1 MADYEEFDVT
11 GGLEEGF
18 ENLDVTQEP
27 QAEAAVSLAALGSLT
42 EREEELRAVSQA
54 RDEFEQ
60 RFLIDPGQR
69 AFDAAE
75 ESPAGLGN
83 IVGVGIG
90 EKEVN
95 GIPIGQLAVKVFV
108 KEKLGATQVASEA
121 LVPSS
126 VGGSQ
131 RMSTSPVKF
140 TPRCSRH
147 VIVRRL
153 GGYLLVVV
161 TSCMLGTGVSR
172 PTCESTLYPE

>member
-90 EKEVN
+90 EKEVEWHSYRST
-95 GIPIGQLAVKVFV
+95 GGEGVRERKTRGHTGRLRGPGPFLCRGV
-108 KEKLGATQVASEA
+108 ATDVDVTGEIHAQ
-121 LVPSS
+121 
-126 VGGSQ
+126 
-131 RMSTSPVKF
+131 MF
-140 TPRCSRH
+140 TARYRPAP
-147 VIVRRL
+147 
-153 GGYLLVVV
+153 G
-161 TSCMLGTGVSR
+161 GVSIGR
-172 PTCESTLYPE
+172 CDIVHAGHWGVSSDVRINSLS